1 MKTTMKIMKHICL
14 NTMMCVLSVLAL
26 VSCDKDA
33 HEGEYPLPAGQGGL
47 IVGLQTET
55 PQADMESLTLYL
67 FDSDG
72 TVAQRKTYTDPR
84 TLASEYIPAP
94 AGSYTPVVV
103 ANADPASLPQQTTPA
118 DLTQWLKERT
128 AQYPNLLTASAQTE
142 IRAGE
147 ISRIRMT
154 LQQGVDGMGLSDVHL
169 LLTVPGSGLPPY
181 TPTRAAAS
189 AEDARTLR
197 CVAEVFIEGTENRIH
212 RREMQCERQADDRY
226 LAVLS
231 LLPGEYDLRLWTD
244 WTDAGATAGK
254 YYTAADLHHVT
265 VNTDP
270 YTAGSVTDDKDAC
283 FAVQSISVS
292 GEVQDEPVTLIRPL
306 ARYRLVATDVEAYG
320 KLVEKE
326 NYPPIERLM
335 VRIIYEGF
343 FPTGFDVATGK
354 PNDALDTRISYTDT
368 PAETK
373 GYAPAKALQVGGDFV
388 LTNGTESFVTVTVE
402 MVNADTGEVVSRSTG
417 IRIPYR
423 RGHLTTVSGHLL
435 TAGKTSGGVQIDTE
449 WGDEIIIEF

>member
-1 MKTTMKIMKHICL
+1 MKTMNIMKHSCL
-14 NTMMCVLSVLAL
+14 NTAICVLSLLAL

-33 HEGEYPLPAGQGGL
+33 HENEYPLPAGQGGI
-47 IVGLQTET
+47 IVGLQTEM
-55 PQADMESLTLYL
+55 PQTGVESLTLYL

-72 TVAQRKTYTDPR
+72 TVARRKAYTDPR
-84 TLASEYIPAP
+84 TLASEHIPAP

-118 DLTQWLKERT
+118 DLTQWLKERI
-128 AQYPNLLTASAQTE
+128 AQYPDLLTASAQTE
-142 IRAGE
+142 IRTGE
-147 ISRIRMT
+147 ITRILMT
-154 LQQGVDGMGLSDVHL
+154 LKQGTDGIALIPVRL
-169 LLTVPGSGLPPY
+169 LLTVPGKDLPPVRS
-181 TPTRAAAS
+181 RAASS
-189 AEDARTLR
+189 ADETRTLR
-197 CVAEVFIEGTENRIH
+197 CVAEVFMKGTENRIH
-212 RREMQCERQADDRY
+212 RREMQCERQADGRY
-226 LAVLS
+226 LAELS

-244 WTDAGATAGK
+244 WTDAGTASGK

-265 VNTDP
+265 VRTDP
-270 YTAGSVTDDKDAC
+270 YTAGAETDDKDAYY
-283 FAVQSISVS
+283 AVQCLSV
-292 GEVQDEPVTLIRPL
+292 GEAVQDEPITFIRPL

-326 NYPPIERLM
+326 NYPPIERLT

-343 FPTGFDVATGK
+343 FPTGFDVATSK

-368 PAETK
+368 PTEAK
-373 GYAPAKALQVGGDFV
+373 GYAPAKALQVGSDFV

-402 MVNADTGEVVSRSTG
+402 MTDAATGEVVNRSTG

-449 WGDEIIIEF
+449 WGDEIIVEF